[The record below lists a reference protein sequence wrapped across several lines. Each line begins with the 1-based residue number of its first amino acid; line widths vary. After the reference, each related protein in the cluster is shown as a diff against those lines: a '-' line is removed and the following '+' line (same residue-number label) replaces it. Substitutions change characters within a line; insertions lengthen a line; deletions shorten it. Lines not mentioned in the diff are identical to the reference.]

1 MLMGF
6 ERLRFFN
13 FRNLKDREL
22 SLGAREIFLVG
33 QNGQGK
39 TNLLEAVH
47 LLSLGSS
54 FREKREAALVAGPF

>member
-1 MLMGF
+1 MGF

-22 SLGAREIFLVG
+22 ALGAREVFLVG
-33 QNGQGK
+33 ENGQGK

-47 LLSLGSS
+47 LL
-54 FREKREAALVAGPF
+54 